1 MKQNYTERREG
12 KTLPLH
18 GDSMKKRHS
27 RISALI
33 LGLVLLV
40 LFVLPAAAE
49 STSAAPQLPHAFIG
63 MVEVEGLSA
72 PDGLIVEAVGPGIR
86 SDTQGN
92 PVTTLTGGVYG
103 RIGMAEQKLLVQG
116 DIESGTPIEF
126 YIGGIKAEVFPIA
139 TNGPWLEAYPY
150 LPGEVTELN
159 LRITS
164 QPAAGQTREPTP
176 VQTRIPSGQVPTVSG
191 YPGLQLP
198 QPEVIATY
206 QPGEIPVTRTQA
218 GEGTGPAGST
228 QPVTPE
234 GESSGTSVE
243 DSPEAYTPSPGV
255 PAAGNSSSLFMGAA
269 IVAFLVII
277 GAAAYSMSRK
287 KPEDEEKE

>member
-1 MKQNYTERREG
+1 
-12 KTLPLH
+12 
-18 GDSMKKRHS
+18 MKKRDS
-27 RISALI
+27 SISALI

-72 PDGLIVEAVGPGIR
+72 PDGLIVEAVGPGVR
-86 SDTQGN
+86 SGTQGN

-103 RIGMAEQKLLVQG
+103 RIGMADQKLLVQG

-126 YIGGIKAEVFPIA
+126 YVGGVKAEVFPVA
-139 TNGPWLEAYPY
+139 ANGPWLEAYPY

-176 VQTRIPSGQVPTVSG
+176 VQTRIPSGQVPSVSG
-191 YPGLQLP
+191 YPGPGLP
-198 QPEVIATY
+198 QPEVIATL
-206 QPGEIPVTRTQA
+206 QPGEVPVTQTQA
-218 GEGTGPAGST
+218 GEGAGPPVTT
-228 QPVTPE
+228 QSGTPE
-234 GESSGTSVE
+234 GESSGTSLQG
-243 DSPEAYTPSPGV
+243 SPEAGTPSPIAPTG
-255 PAAGNSSSLFMGAA
+255 GSSSLFIGAA

-277 GAAAYSMSRK
+277 GAVAYVVSRK
-287 KPEDEEKE
+287 KSKDEKQEE

>member
-1 MKQNYTERREG
+1 MKQNYIERMEG
-12 KTLPLH
+12 KPSLLH
-18 GDSMKKRHS
+18 GDSMKKRDS
-27 RISALI
+27 SISALI
-33 LGLVLLV
+33 LGMVLLV
-40 LFVLPAAAE
+40 LFVIPAAAE

-86 SDTQGN
+86 SNTQGN

-126 YIGGIKAEVFPIA
+126 YVGGVKAEVFPVA
-139 TNGPWLEAYPY
+139 TNGSWLEAYPY

-176 VQTRIPSGQVPTVSG
+176 VQTRIPSGQVPAIPGYSG
-191 YPGLQLP
+191 PDLP

-206 QPGEIPVTRTQA
+206 QPTQTQA
-218 GEGTGPAGST
+218 GEGTGPDVSSQPGT
-228 QPVTPE
+228 QE
-234 GESSGTSVE
+234 EESSGTSIQ
-243 DSPEAYTPSPGV
+243 DSQGAGTPSSVV
-255 PAAGNSSSLFMGAA
+255 PAVGSSSNLFIGAA

-277 GAAAYSMSRK
+277 GAVAYYMSRK
-287 KPEDEEKE
+287 KPEDEEKEE